1 MHIPKFIGVRIV
13 TSILSVILFLSQ
25 PCQAKAQ
32 RTMNGQSILTA
43 EVTALAA
50 MCPGDFGINID
61 YGQYLLSGYW
71 YCSLAGEHNR
81 IATTTSYSIR

>member
-1 MHIPKFIGVRIV
+1 M

-50 MCPGDFGINID
+50 MCPGDFGINIEV
-61 YGQYLLSGYW
+61 L
-71 YCSLAGEHNR
+71 NR
-81 IATTTSYSIR
+81 FKSKAQADKIISDLNNKIRR